1 MSNPL
6 IFNRATDNYLF
17 TIAEAR
23 GLSGE
28 KLRLRSSNSAAIID
42 ICNNGVIDISASKI
56 YLGNDEVLTNNASTF
71 TNLTV
76 TNNFNAG
83 ATDIS
88 STLQVADAATFNNA
102 IDVALDSSFNADLF
116 VNENLTVSNELI
128 IGDATTR
135 GGRIYASG
143 ANTLVIDPNPAS
155 RDISGTLIIYGD
167 LQVDGTTTT
176 VNSTTVDISDRDI
189 NLAYNATTAA
199 QADGG
204 GIKVGT
210 KATPVATFL
219 YNNANTE
226 WQTNISLDVSGDL
239 TVAGA
244 TTLSSTL
251 ETTGQITAN
260 GGIEVSGNVLPAN
273 VNSYIPVTYN
283 TFAVKNSD
291 SVLVNRLSDVSN
303 TWITATDY
311 DLSINL
317 LSQNSAVK
325 MEFKVNY
332 RASPEAEQYISF
344 KVEDTSGSRLVF
356 QDCSLGSIMG
366 VTTSSVYNGT
376 FIDTAPSST
385 NPTYSLSYYLDCP
398 AGDSIDTQFGI
409 LGGSTNRNYISLQ
422 ELYYKPS

>member
-28 KLRLRSSNSAAIID
+28 RLRLRSSNSAAIID
-42 ICNNGVIDISASKI
+42 ICNNGVIDISAS
-56 YLGNDEVLTNNASTF
+56 
-71 TNLTV
+71 
-76 TNNFNAG
+76 

-88 STLQVADAATFNNA
+88 STLQVAGAAN
-102 IDVALDSSFNADLF
+102 
-116 VNENLTVSNELI
+116 
-128 IGDATTR
+128 
-135 GGRIYASG
+135 
-143 ANTLVIDPNPAS
+143 
-155 RDISGTLIIYGD
+155 
-167 LQVDGTTTT
+167 
-176 VNSTTVDISDRDI
+176 
-189 NLAYNATTAA
+189 
-199 QADGG
+199 
-204 GIKVGT
+204 
-210 KATPVATFL
+210 
-219 YNNANTE
+219 
-226 WQTNISLDVSGDL
+226 
-239 TVAGA
+239 
-244 TTLSSTL
+244 LSSTL

-273 VNSYIPVTYN
+273 NNSYIPVTYN

-291 SVLVNRLSDVSN
+291 SVLVDRLSDSSN
-303 TWITATDY
+303 TWLEATDY

-376 FIDTAPSST
+376 FIDTTPSST
-385 NPTYSLSYYLDCP
+385 NPTYQLHYYLDCP

-409 LGGSTNRNYISLQ
+409 LGGSTHSNYISLQ
-422 ELYYKPS
+422 ELYKLS

>member
-28 KLRLRSSNSAAIID
+28 RLRLRSSNSAAIID
-42 ICNNGVIDISASKI
+42 ICNNGVIDISAN
-56 YLGNDEVLTNNASTF
+56 G
-71 TNLTV
+71 
-76 TNNFNAG
+76 
-83 ATDIS
+83 TDIN
-88 STLQVADAATFNNA
+88 STLIVEG
-102 IDVALDSSFNADLF
+102 DSSFNADLF

-143 ANTLVIDPNPAS
+143 ANNLVIDPYPTG
-155 RDISGTLIIYGD
+155 DVSGTLIIHGD
-167 LQVDGTTTT
+167 LQVDGITTT

-189 NLAYNATTAA
+189 NLAYNATSPA

-204 GIKVGT
+204 GINVGT
-210 KATPVATFL
+210 KGNPTATFL

-226 WQTNISLDVSGDL
+226 WQTNIGLDVSGHLD
-239 TVAGA
+239 VAGA
-244 TTLSSTL
+244 ATLSSTL

-273 VNSYIPVTYN
+273 NNSYIPVTYN

-291 SVLVNRLSDVSN
+291 SVLVNRLSDQSN
-303 TWITATDY
+303 AWIEATDY

-376 FIDTAPSST
+376 FIDTSPGST
-385 NPTYSLSYYLDCP
+385 NPTYQLYYYLDCP

-409 LGGSTNRNYISLQ
+409 LGDSTNRNYISLQ
-422 ELYYKPS
+422 ELYKP